1 MLPCK
6 HGFTLVEAVI
16 SMAILVLVIAGSY
29 KLVSGSQ
36 ALIYAARN
44 HYVAIN
50 ISRAR
55 LERVRNF
62 GYDQLILL
70 AESKIEVDDSGA
82 PSSGGYFRRTT
93 LVTVMTNLMPGL
105 TKVEVRTE
113 IRNTKSLSFVE
124 VKGVA
129 ENESLATFAT
139 EYLTR

>member
-1 MLPCK
+1 MLHSPYK

-62 GYDQLILL
+62 GYDQLISL
-70 AESKIEVDDSGA
+70 AESKIEVDDSGV

-93 LVTVMTNLMPGL
+93 LVTTNFMPGL
-105 TKVEVRTE
+105 TKVEVQTE

-124 VKGVA
+124 VNGVA

-139 EYLTR
+139 EYLTQ